1 MRSMADDVPA
11 RMPREPRNPRSDAG
25 RDQTSLGREL
35 PHNLELEKAV
45 LATLLDGRSAISIQ
59 KVRPQIEHPLAFFH
73 RDHRIVYLAC
83 LELDDG
89 NHSIDLQAVAELLSR
104 YRFQAVFDKLK
115 QQALLL
121 EAEQLDAL
129 GRDRL
134 RELWRQ
140 SPADRADAYE
150 DSALAAIGG
159 YSALGDLAQAFGPA
173 TSLDRNVTLLKDY
186 YLKRKFIQRL
196 HNLCEKAYRTPE
208 DFPKLVDEG
217 STAILELGK
226 FSRAAQIFT
235 VDQVADE
242 TLDRIIDRQNNPD
255 IGIKT
260 GIHDLDDKLMALRP
274 GGLYI
279 LAARPGVGKTSFGL
293 KIVGNIAGNAT
304 APHRA
309 LFVSLEVDKVDL
321 LKKLVS
327 AEGGLEFKKIEEGR
341 LDESEME
348 TLAGTLAAIKHWK
361 LDLMDVSD
369 LTVQGLRSVVKRR
382 KIEYGDLDLVVLDY
396 LQLLNASRPDMNEYE
411 KVSEISRVL
420 KVMAREL
427 KIPVLA
433 LSQMSRDSEKGATTT
448 SRPPKLSDLRGSGSI
463 EQDADA
469 VIFMHRV
476 DAGDGQKNEAGGAE
490 TARKIQV
497 IVAKNRFGPQGSVN
511 MHFFPAKMRFE
522 MAAFDD
528 QGEEDEGMGEVRADR
543 RERSMQPPSPD
554 EEVF

>member
-1 MRSMADDVPA
+1 MADDAAAPQLRPA
-11 RMPREPRNPRSDAG
+11 PRKPDGPPA
-25 RDQTSLGREL
+25 REL
-35 PHNLELEKAV
+35 PHNLDLERSV
-45 LATLLDGRSAISIQ
+45 LAALLDGRNVIAIQ
-59 KVRPQIEHPLAFFH
+59 KVRPLVEHPLTFFH

-89 NHSIDLQAVAELLSR
+89 NHPLDLQSVAELLSR

-115 QQALLL
+115 QQMLLF

-129 GRDRL
+129 GRQRL

-140 SPADRADAYE
+140 QPEDRTEAYE
-150 DSALAAIGG
+150 DSALAAVGG

-173 TSLDRNVTLLKDY
+173 SSLERNVVLLKDY
-186 YLKRKFIQRL
+186 YLKRKLIQRL
-196 HNLCEKAYRTPE
+196 QSICDKAYRTPD
-208 DFPKLVDEG
+208 DFAKLVDEG
-217 STAILELGK
+217 GTAILELGR
-226 FSRAAQIFT
+226 FNRAAQIFT
-235 VDQVADE
+235 IDQVADE
-242 TLDRIIDRQNNPD
+242 TLDKIIERQNQPET
-255 IGIKT
+255 GVKT
-260 GIHDLDDKLMALRP
+260 GIHDLDDKLMSLRP

-279 LAARPGVGKTSFGL
+279 LAARPGVGKTSFAL
-293 KIVGNIAGNAT
+293 KITGNITG
-304 APHRA
+304 APEHARRA

-341 LDESEME
+341 LDEAEME
-348 TLAGTLAAIKHWK
+348 MLAGTLSAIKTWK

-382 KIEYGDLDLVVLDY
+382 KLETGDLDLVVLDY
-396 LQLLNASRPDMNEYE
+396 LQLLNASKPDMNEYE

-420 KVMAREL
+420 KIMAREL

-448 SRPPKLSDLRGSGSI
+448 ARPPKLSDLRGSGSI

-476 DAGDGQKNEAGGAE
+476 DAGDGQNNEGGAE
-490 TARKIQV
+490 TARKIQI
-497 IVAKNRFGPQGSVN
+497 IVAKNRFGPQGAVN

-522 MAAFDD
+522 MATFDNQD
-528 QGEEDEGMGEVRADR
+528 DDEGMADVRADR
-543 RERSMQPPSPD
+543 KQRSMSAPSEA

>member
-1 MRSMADDVPA
+1 MADDLPA
-11 RMPREPRNPRSDAG
+11 RSPREPRAPRTGDTPLG
-25 RDQTSLGREL
+25 GREL
-35 PHNLELEKAV
+35 PHNIELEKAV
-45 LATLLDGRSAISIQ
+45 LAALLDGRSAVAIQ
-59 KVRPQIEHPLAFFH
+59 RVRPLIEHPLAFFN

-89 NHSIDLQAVAELLSR
+89 NHSVDLQAVSELLSR
-104 YRFQAVFDKLK
+104 YRFQAVYDKLK
-115 QQALLL
+115 QQTLLF

-134 RELWRQ
+134 RDLWRQ
-140 SPADRADAYE
+140 TPADKADAYE

-159 YSALGDLAQAFGPA
+159 YNALGDLAQAFGPVA
-173 TSLDRNVTLLKDY
+173 SLERNVSLLKDY
-186 YLKRKFIQRL
+186 YLKRKLITRL
-196 HNLCEKAYRTPE
+196 QTLCEKAYRTPE

-217 STAILELGK
+217 GQAILELGK
-226 FSRAAQIFT
+226 YNRAAQIYT
-235 VDQVADE
+235 IDQVADE
-242 TLDRIIDRQNNPD
+242 TLDKIIERQNNPSL
-255 IGIKT
+255 GIKT
-260 GIHDLDDKLMALRP
+260 GIADLDDKLMALRP

-279 LAARPGVGKTSFGL
+279 LAARPGVGKTSFAL
-293 KIVGNIAGNAT
+293 KLVGNIAGNQES
-304 APHRA
+304 PHRA

-321 LKKLVS
+321 LKKLVC
-327 AEGGLEFKKIEEGR
+327 AEGGIDFKKIEEGR
-341 LDESEME
+341 LDETEME
-348 TLAGTLAAIKHWK
+348 LLAGTLAQLKNWK

-382 KIEYGDLDLVVLDY
+382 KLEMGDLDLVVLDY

-420 KVMAREL
+420 KVMSREL

-433 LSQMSRDSEKGATTT
+433 LSQMSRDAEKGAG
-448 SRPPKLSDLRGSGSI
+448 SAARAPKLSDLRGSGSI

-476 DAGDGQKNEAGGAE
+476 DAGDGQKNEGGPD
-490 TARKIQV
+490 TARKIQI
-497 IVAKNRFGPQGSVN
+497 IVAKNRFGPQGMVN

-528 QGEEDEGMGEVRADR
+528 QDDDPSMVEVRADR
-543 RERSMQPPSPD
+543 RERGQRPPTS
-554 EEVF
+554 EEDVF

>member
-1 MRSMADDVPA
+1 MADDTRPA
-11 RMPREPRNPRSDAG
+11 PRKPDLPP
-25 RDQTSLGREL
+25 TREL
-35 PHNLELEKAV
+35 PHNLDLERAV
-45 LATLLDGRSAISIQ
+45 LAAILDGRNVVAVQ
-59 KVRPQIEHPLAFFH
+59 KVRPVVEHPLAFFQ
-73 RDHRIVYLAC
+73 RDHRIIYLAC

-89 NHSIDLQAVAELLSR
+89 NHPVDLQSVAELLSR

-115 QQALLL
+115 QQMLLF

-134 RELWRQ
+134 RDLWRQ
-140 SPADRADAYE
+140 MPGDRTDAYE

-159 YSALGDLAQAFGPA
+159 YSALGDLAQAFGPFA
-173 TSLDRNVTLLKDY
+173 SLDRNVALLKDY
-186 YLKRKFIQRL
+186 YFKRKLIQRL
-196 HNLCEKAYRTPE
+196 QALCDKAYRTTDE
-208 DFPKLVDEG
+208 FPKLIDEG
-217 STAILELGK
+217 GQTILELGK
-226 FSRAAQIFT
+226 FNRSAQIFT

-242 TLDRIIDRQNNPD
+242 TLDKIVERQNNPE

-260 GIHDLDDKLMALRP
+260 GIGDLDEKLMALRP

-293 KIVGNIAGNAT
+293 KIVGNIAGHLDSK
-304 APHRA
+304 HRA

-327 AEGGLEFKKIEEGR
+327 AEGGLDFKKIEEGR
-341 LDESEME
+341 LDEAEME
-348 TLAGTLAAIKHWK
+348 LLANTLTTLKTWK

-382 KIEYGDLDLVVLDY
+382 KLETGDLDLVVLDY

-433 LSQMSRDSEKGATTT
+433 LSQMSRDAEKGATTAA
-448 SRPPKLSDLRGSGSI
+448 RPPKLSDLRGSGSI

-476 DAGDGQKNEAGGAE
+476 DAGDGQKNESGGAD

-522 MAAFDD
+522 MAAPD
-528 QGEEDEGMGEVRADR
+528 GMDEADESTVEVRADR
-543 RERSMQPPSPD
+543 RDRAMKQPSA
-554 EEVF
+554 EEDVF

>member
-1 MRSMADDVPA
+1 MADDTRPA
-11 RMPREPRNPRSDAG
+11 PRKPDLPPA
-25 RDQTSLGREL
+25 REL
-35 PHNLELEKAV
+35 PHNLDLERAV
-45 LATLLDGRSAISIQ
+45 LAALLDGRNAIAVQ
-59 KVRPQIEHPLAFFH
+59 KVRPVVEHPLAFFQ
-73 RDHRIVYLAC
+73 RDHRIIYLAC

-89 NHSIDLQAVAELLSR
+89 NHPIDLQSVAELLSR
-104 YRFQAVFDKLK
+104 YRFQAIFDKLK
-115 QQALLL
+115 QQMLLF

-140 SPADRADAYE
+140 MPGDRTEAYE

-159 YSALGDLAQAFGPA
+159 YSSLGDLAQAFGPF
-173 TSLDRNVTLLKDY
+173 TSLDRNVALLKDY
-186 YLKRKFIQRL
+186 YFKRKLIQRL
-196 HNLCEKAYRTPE
+196 QALCDKAYRTTDE
-208 DFPKLVDEG
+208 FPKLIDEG
-217 STAILELGK
+217 GQTILELGK
-226 FSRAAQIFT
+226 FNRSAQIFT

-242 TLDRIIDRQNNPD
+242 TLDKIVERQNNPE

-260 GIHDLDDKLMALRP
+260 GIGDLDDKLMALRP

-293 KIVGNIAGNAT
+293 KIVGNIAGH
-304 APHRA
+304 PDSKHRA

-327 AEGGLEFKKIEEGR
+327 AEGGLDFKKIEEGR
-341 LDESEME
+341 LDEAEME
-348 TLAGTLAAIKHWK
+348 MLAHTLTMLKSWK

-382 KIEYGDLDLVVLDY
+382 KLETGDLDLVVLDY

-433 LSQMSRDSEKGATTT
+433 LSQMSRDAEKGATT
-448 SRPPKLSDLRGSGSI
+448 SARPPKLSDLRGSGSI

-476 DAGDGQKNEAGGAE
+476 DAGDGQKNESGGAD

-522 MAAFDD
+522 MAAPD
-528 QGEEDEGMGEVRADR
+528 GMEEADESTVEVRADR
-543 RERSMQPPSPD
+543 RDRAMKQPSAD
-554 EEVF
+554 EDVF

>member
-1 MRSMADDVPA
+1 MADDGALPAVIRPQRKAATESGVPA
-11 RMPREPRNPRSDAG
+11 
-25 RDQTSLGREL
+25 REL
-35 PHNLELEKAV
+35 PHNLELEKSI
-45 LATLLDGRSAISIQ
+45 LAALLDGRNAIAVQ
-59 KVRPQIEHPLAFFH
+59 KVRPQVEHPLVFFH

-89 NHSIDLQAVAELLSR
+89 NHAIDLQSVAELLSR

-115 QQALLL
+115 QQMLLF

-129 GRDRL
+129 GRERL

-140 SPADRADAYE
+140 SPADRAEAYE

-159 YSALGDLAQAFGPA
+159 YSVLGDLAQAFGPF
-173 TSLDRNVTLLKDY
+173 TSLERNVNLLKDY
-186 YLKRKFIQRL
+186 YLKRKLIQRL
-196 HNLCEKAYRTPE
+196 QSICEKAYRTPE
-208 DFPKLVDEG
+208 EFSRLIDESG
-217 STAILELGK
+217 QAVLELGK
-226 FSRAAQIFT
+226 FNKSAQIFT

-242 TLDRIIDRQNNPD
+242 VLDRIIDRQNNPD
-255 IGIKT
+255 IGVKT
-260 GIHDLDDKLMALRP
+260 GIADLDDKLMALRP

-293 KIVGNIAGNAT
+293 KIVGNIAGSQT

-327 AEGGLEFKKIEEGR
+327 AEGGLDFKKIEEGR
-341 LDESEME
+341 LDEAEME
-348 TLAGTLAAIKHWK
+348 LLAGTLAAIKHWK

-382 KIEYGDLDLVVLDY
+382 KLETGDLDLVVLDY

-433 LSQMSRDSEKGATTT
+433 LSQMSRDSEKGAATTA
-448 SRPPKLSDLRGSGSI
+448 RPPKLSDLRGSGSI

-476 DAGDGQKNEAGGAE
+476 DAADGQKNEGGGAD
-490 TARKIQV
+490 TARKIQI
-497 IVAKNRFGPQGSVN
+497 IVAKNRFGPQGSVDMN
-511 MHFFPAKMRFE
+511 FFPAKMRFE
-522 MAAFDD
+522 MAAHASQEDD
-528 QGEEDEGMGEVRADR
+528 DEGMVEVRADR
-543 RERSMQPPSPD
+543 RDRSMKPPSAD
-554 EEVF
+554 EDVF

>member
-1 MRSMADDVPA
+1 MAEDIRPA
-11 RMPREPRNPRSDAG
+11 PRKPDLPPS
-25 RDQTSLGREL
+25 REL
-35 PHNLELEKAV
+35 PHNLDLERAV
-45 LATLLDGRSAISIQ
+45 LAALLDGRNAIAVQ
-59 KVRPQIEHPLAFFH
+59 KVRPVVEHPLAFFQ
-73 RDHRIVYLAC
+73 RDHRIIYLAC

-89 NHSIDLQAVAELLSR
+89 NHPVDLQSVAELLSR

-115 QQALLL
+115 QQMLLF

-129 GRDRL
+129 GRARL
-134 RELWRQ
+134 RDLWRQ
-140 SPADRADAYE
+140 MPGDRTEAYE

-159 YSALGDLAQAFGPA
+159 YSALGDLAQAFGPFA
-173 TSLDRNVTLLKDY
+173 SLDRNVALLKDY
-186 YLKRKFIQRL
+186 YFKRKLIQRL
-196 HNLCEKAYRTPE
+196 QALCDKAYRTTDE
-208 DFPKLVDEG
+208 FPKLIDEG
-217 STAILELGK
+217 GQTILELGK
-226 FSRAAQIFT
+226 FNRSAQIFT

-242 TLDRIIDRQNNPD
+242 TLDKIVERQNNPE

-260 GIHDLDDKLMALRP
+260 GIGDLDDKLMALRP

-293 KIVGNIAGNAT
+293 KIVGNIAGHLDSK
-304 APHRA
+304 HRA

-327 AEGGLEFKKIEEGR
+327 AEGGLDFKKIEEGR
-341 LDESEME
+341 LDEAEME
-348 TLAGTLAAIKHWK
+348 LLANTLTTLKSWK

-382 KIEYGDLDLVVLDY
+382 KLETGDLDLVVLDY

-433 LSQMSRDSEKGATTT
+433 LSQMSRDAEKGATT
-448 SRPPKLSDLRGSGSI
+448 SARPPKLSDLRGSGSI

-476 DAGDGQKNEAGGAE
+476 DAGDGQKNESGGAD

-522 MAAFDD
+522 MAAPDGMDD
-528 QGEEDEGMGEVRADR
+528 ADESTVEVRADR
-543 RERSMQPPSPD
+543 RDRAMKQPSA
-554 EEVF
+554 EEDVF

>member
-1 MRSMADDVPA
+1 MADDLPA
-11 RMPREPRNPRSDAG
+11 RTSREPRAARPAARPGDTPLG
-25 RDQTSLGREL
+25 GREL
-35 PHNLELEKAV
+35 PHNIELEKAV
-45 LATLLDGRSAISIQ
+45 LAALLDGRSAVAIQ
-59 KVRPQIEHPLAFFH
+59 RVRPLIEHPLAFFN

-89 NHSIDLQAVAELLSR
+89 NHSVDLQAVSELLSR

-115 QQALLL
+115 QQTLLF

-140 SPADRADAYE
+140 TAADRADVYE

-159 YSALGDLAQAFGPA
+159 YNALGDLAQAFGPVA
-173 TSLDRNVTLLKDY
+173 SLERNVTLLKDY
-186 YLKRKFIQRL
+186 YLKRKLITRL
-196 HNLCEKAYRTPE
+196 QSLCEKAYRTPE

-217 STAILELGK
+217 GQAILELGK
-226 FSRAAQIFT
+226 YNRAAQIYT
-235 VDQVADE
+235 IDQVADE
-242 TLDRIIDRQNNPD
+242 TLDKIIERQNNPSL
-255 IGIKT
+255 GIKT
-260 GIHDLDDKLMALRP
+260 GIGELDDKLMALRP

-279 LAARPGVGKTSFGL
+279 LAARPGVGKTSFAL
-293 KIVGNIAGNAT
+293 KLVGNIAGNQES
-304 APHRA
+304 PHRA

-321 LKKLVS
+321 LKKLVC
-327 AEGGLEFKKIEEGR
+327 AEGGIDFKKIEEGR
-341 LDESEME
+341 LDETEME
-348 TLAGTLAAIKHWK
+348 TLAGTLAQLKNWK

-382 KIEYGDLDLVVLDY
+382 KLEMGDLDLVVLDY

-420 KVMAREL
+420 KVMSREL

-433 LSQMSRDSEKGATTT
+433 LSQMSRDAEKGAGT
-448 SRPPKLSDLRGSGSI
+448 SARAPKLSDLRGSGSI

-476 DAGDGQKNEAGGAE
+476 DAGDGQREEGPD
-490 TARKIQV
+490 TARKIQI
-497 IVAKNRFGPQGSVN
+497 IVAKNRFGPQGLVN
-511 MHFFPAKMRFE
+511 MHFYPAKMRFE
-522 MAAFDD
+522 LAAFDD
-528 QGEEDEGMGEVRADR
+528 QEDEQMHEVRADR
-543 RERSMQPPSPD
+543 RERGQRPPAV
-554 EEVF
+554 EEDVF